1 MLKLHCGSLA
11 AALVWAA
18 APVLAQT
25 KPAGLPGNY
34 PNKPIRVI
42 VPASPGGGTDIV
54 SRIVGQRLAER
65 WGTAVVI
72 ENRGSAVGGILGM
85 DVAAKATPDGYTLLA
100 VSASAVL
107 NAALVNKT
115 AYDQRTAFVPVI
127 QLTSQPYLLA
137 VTASLPVQSVGDL
150 ITLAKS
156 KPGALNFGSAG
167 NGSMS
172 HLGGEMLNM
181 LAGVDI
187 AHIPYKGTGPAITDL
202 LGGQVQLLF
211 AGGISITPQIKGG
224 RLRVL
229 GQTGL
234 KRSRLLPNLPTIIES
249 GLPGFE
255 LNGWYGWLAP
265 AGTPP
270 AIVQALNRELQPI
283 LRAPEMLEKF
293 AGDGSE
299 PAPGTSEQLRE
310 LFNRDIDKWTKLFAR
325 MKVKL

>member
-1 MLKLHCGSLA
+1 MLPA
-11 AALVWAA
+11 AALSWA
-18 APVLAQT
+18 QG
-25 KPAGLPGNY
+25 KPAGLPGGY

-65 WGTAVVI
+65 WGVAVVI
-72 ENRGSAVGGILGM
+72 ENRGSAVGGIIGM

-115 AYDQRTAFVPVI
+115 AYDQRTAFAPII

-137 VTASLPVQSVGDL
+137 VNAQVAAQSVKEL
-150 ITLAKS
+150 IALAKAR
-156 KPGALNFGSAG
+156 PGALNYGSAG

-172 HLGGEMLNM
+172 HLGGEMFNA
-181 LAGVDI
+181 LAGVDT

-202 LGGQVQLLF
+202 LGGQVQFLF
-211 AGGISITPQIKGG
+211 AGGISIMPQIKGG

-229 GQTGL
+229 GQTSAA
-234 KRSRLLPNLPTIIES
+234 RSRLLPHLPTLAEA
-249 GLPGFE
+249 GVPGFE
-255 LNGWYGWLAP
+255 LNGWYAWLAP

-270 AIVQALNRELQPI
+270 AIVQALNRDVMQILQ
-283 LRAPEMLEKF
+283 APDMLEKL

-299 PAPGTSEQLRE
+299 PAPGTAEALRA
-310 LFNRDIDKWTKLFAR
+310 LYNREINTWTRLFAR
-325 MKVKL
+325 TKVKL